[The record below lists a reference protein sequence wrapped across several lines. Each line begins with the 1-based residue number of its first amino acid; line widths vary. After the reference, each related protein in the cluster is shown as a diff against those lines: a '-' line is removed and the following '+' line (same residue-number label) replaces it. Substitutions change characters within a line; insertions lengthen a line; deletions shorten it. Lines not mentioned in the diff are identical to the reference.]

1 MTPFARTILPIALLL
16 AGTTPLVAQN
26 DDETSERTVLD
37 GVYTAEQAVEGEE
50 TFQDACAA
58 CHAPGF
64 FQGTAFE
71 FTWVGARAYD
81 FYGLVR
87 QTMPLDNPGGLSD
100 RQYADVVAYILR
112 LNGYPSGCEELEPDE
127 EGLKRIRIVEA
138 PDPGN

>member
-1 MTPFARTILPIALLL
+1 MTLLARILLSIALLFG
-16 AGTTPLVAQN
+16 GTTPLVAQN
-26 DDETSERTVLD
+26 DDERSERSVLD
-37 GVYTAEQAVEGEE
+37 GVYTADQAVEGEE
-50 TFQDACAA
+50 TFQDTCAA

-64 FQGTAFE
+64 FQGTSFQ
-71 FTWVGARAYD
+71 FTWAGARVYD

-87 QTMPLDNPGGLSD
+87 QTMPLDSPGGLSD

-112 LNGYPSGCEELEPDE
+112 LNGYPSGCEELAPDE

>member
-16 AGTTPLVAQN
+16 AGTTPLAAQ
-26 DDETSERTVLD
+26 DDGEAPERTVLD
-37 GVYTAEQAVEGEE
+37 GVYTTEQAARGED

-64 FQGTAFE
+64 FQGTPFE
-71 FTWVGARAYD
+71 FTWAGARVYD

-87 QTMPLDNPGGLSD
+87 LTMPFDDPGGLTD

-112 LNGYPSGCEELEPDE
+112 LNGYPSGSEDLEPDE

>member
-1 MTPFARTILPIALLL
+1 MRLFVRILLPITLLFG
-16 AGTTPLVAQN
+16 GTTPLVAQN
-26 DDETSERTVLD
+26 DDETSERSVLD

-50 TFQDACAA
+50 TFQEACAT

-81 FYGLVR
+81 FYSLVR

-112 LNGYPSGCEELEPDE
+112 LNGYPSGSEELDPDE